1 MDKLS
6 EKQQY
11 TQNLGA
17 ELQQERNIRRA
28 IVGVLIC
35 PNLPLRSYVYVKY
48 LVMVGCIAG
57 IGVCVCVCVCFM
69 HLCVCVCVCVYLV
82 RVHVCARLCRL
93 YYGRFWHCNILAVID
108 DWA

>member
-57 IGVCVCVCVCFM
+57 IGVCVFYA
-69 HLCVCVCVCVYLV
+69 LVCVCVSCT
-82 RVHVCARLCRL
+82 CACMCTFVSAVLRSL
-93 YYGRFWHCNILAVID
+93 LAL
-108 DWA
+108 